1 MNDAAI
7 DDWLESM
14 DFNLDE
20 IDYMIN
26 PNITI
31 NDDKITIEQT
41 VDILIEISRKISNI
55 FTLETARLIKAAL
68 VNNKHSE
75 KPVSE
80 LEVFQKMAKE
90 REKSIV
96 LYTNAGRQD
105 LARIKSKEL
114 DCMPKEPSEKEIE
127 ELIAELMEAT
137 TLTIKDTKGVIADVQ
152 SRFPTAQKG
161 TIVKIFKSLL

>member
-1 MNDAAI
+1 MMKESKTE
-7 DDWLESM
+7 LEQ
-14 DFNLDE
+14 
-20 IDYMIN
+20 
-26 PNITI
+26 NI
-31 NDDKITIEQT
+31 DKIIES
-41 VDILIEISRKISNI
+41 SRKISNI

-80 LEVFQKMAKE
+80 LEVLQKMAKE
-90 REKSIV
+90 
-96 LYTNAGRQD
+96 
-105 LARIKSKEL
+105 L
-114 DCMPKEPSEKEIE
+114 DCIKEMMPKEPSEKEIE

-152 SRFPTAQKG
+152 SRFPTAQKS